1 VNVPAD
7 DRNADPREV
16 GEKPPFPQGRQEPPG
31 SEAEMEPPPD
41 FGEATYE
48 GHGRLKDRAAIV
60 TGADS
65 GIGRAVALAF
75 AREGADVLISYLNEH
90 EDARE
95 TERVVRQAGRT
106 AELVPGDI
114 SDSRHCRA
122 IVDRAIG
129 TFGRLDVLV
138 NNAAFQMAR
147 ERITDIPPEEVEF
160 VFRTNVFAMFWLCQA
175 AIPHMKPGST
185 IVNTTSIQAYDP
197 SPQLVH
203 YAATKAAIANFT
215 KSLALQVIEDGIR
228 VNAVAPGPVWTPL
241 IPMSFPEGKV
251 KNFGKDD
258 PMGRPAQPA
267 EIAPA
272 FVFLASDESRYVV
285 GEVLGVT
292 GGRPLP

>member
-1 VNVPAD
+1 
-7 DRNADPREV
+7 
-16 GEKPPFPQGRQEPPG
+16 
-31 SEAEMEPPPD
+31 
-41 FGEATYE
+41 
-48 GHGRLKDRAAIV
+48 
-60 TGADS
+60 
-65 GIGRAVALAF
+65 
-75 AREGADVLISYLNEH
+75 
-90 EDARE
+90 
-95 TERVVRQAGRT
+95 
-106 AELVPGDI
+106 
-114 SDSRHCRA
+114 
-122 IVDRAIG
+122 
-129 TFGRLDVLV
+129 LDVLV